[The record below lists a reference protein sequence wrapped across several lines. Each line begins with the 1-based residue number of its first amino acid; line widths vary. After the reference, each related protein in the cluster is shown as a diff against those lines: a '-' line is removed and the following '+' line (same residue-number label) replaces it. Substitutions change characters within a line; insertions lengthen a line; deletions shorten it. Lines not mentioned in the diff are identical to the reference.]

1 MNNDGRICL
10 RLLGEVSRHQ
20 TPLAC
25 DMHDEDISGYLHRLV
40 QVLRLSP
47 VMDQPAH
54 PLVSIARSLETS
66 TTTAEQEFSHDSL
79 TWNEIRDLDLDL
91 DLGVFDMFTNDAF
104 NGCND
109 SHGAS
114 FSGCDGIWFVV

>member
-1 MNNDGRICL
+1 MVAFSCVCL
-10 RLLGEVSRHQ
+10 VRVSRQQ

-54 PLVSIARSLETS
+54 PLVSNARCLRTA
-66 TTTAEQEFSHDSL
+66 TTTAGQEFSHDPS
-79 TWNEIRDLDLDL
+79 TGSEIRDLDWDL

-104 NGCND
+104 NGSND

-114 FSGCDGIWFVV
+114 FSGL